1 MKILVTGYSGS
12 IGTLIC
18 NKLSKSHEIIKINCR
33 NIDFEN
39 NTEKQNLL
47 KNFLNIDVVINCAAN
62 LKPKNRNDFYINE
75 ELPKLISNYLETN
88 NQKCLFFHLSTIN
101 VLIKLR
107 KDSYTISK
115 KKAEEKL
122 KNTKTIILRLPL
134 IFKENNSQIDN
145 FGNLS
150 IFFKYLN
157 FNLPIYPMIYPGHC
171 YEPLNINKF
180 LIFLEQLIYN
190 KGNDE
195 LIYNISGGKKKFLW
209 NIFKEIS
216 DQKNKKIFKINIS
229 KYIPNFL
236 LNFFSKNN
244 NFSQQ
249 FVNIDNSK
257 FEEKKYILE

>member
-1 MKILVTGYSGS
+1 
-12 IGTLIC
+12 
-18 NKLSKSHEIIKINCR
+18 
-33 NIDFEN
+33 
-39 NTEKQNLL
+39 
-47 KNFLNIDVVINCAAN
+47 
-62 LKPKNRNDFYINE
+62 
-75 ELPKLISNYLETN
+75 
-88 NQKCLFFHLSTIN
+88 
-101 VLIKLR
+101 
-107 KDSYTISK
+107 
-115 KKAEEKL
+115 
-122 KNTKTIILRLPL
+122 
-134 IFKENNSQIDN
+134 
-145 FGNLS
+145 
-150 IFFKYLN
+150 
-157 FNLPIYPMIYPGHC
+157 MIYPGHC